1 MQLFQGVRKARAEAE
16 AVAEGVARIRKAG
29 AGGAVLERK
38 TAKTTKPDG
47 GVVETVSEKFQAPLW
62 TADAWQLERLEPE
75 CFATNAREIRELQ
88 RAVKV
93 IEERLQKLRVQ
104 APEFSTN

>member
-16 AVAEGVARIRKAG
+16 AVAEGVARIRE